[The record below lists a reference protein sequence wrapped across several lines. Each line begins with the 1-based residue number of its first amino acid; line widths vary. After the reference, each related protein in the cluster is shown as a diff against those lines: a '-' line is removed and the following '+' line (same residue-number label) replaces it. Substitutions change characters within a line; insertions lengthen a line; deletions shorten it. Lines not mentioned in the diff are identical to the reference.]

1 MIIHPVHGASKTI
14 LIVDDIPENLDV
26 MKNILMPYYRVQV
39 ATNGRLAIKIAMSPT
54 RPDIIL
60 LDVMM
65 PDMDGYE
72 VIRILQQEE
81 QTRTIPILFVT
92 AKSDVED
99 EAKGFE
105 LGAADYLVKPV
116 SPPVVLAR
124 VKTHLAMNDQR
135 KLLADQVEIRT
146 AQLTIRNLELE
157 ETRVEVIHQLARA
170 AEYRDNETGM
180 HVMRMSRF
188 TKLLALKAGLT
199 EPEAGQMMLAAPMH
213 DIGKIGI
220 PDNVLLKPGKLT
232 DEEFKIIQS
241 HPEIGYNIIGKNK
254 AAILNLGAEIALTH
268 HEKWNGRG
276 YPRQLKGEEIPL
288 PGRLTA
294 IGDVYDALTSTRPY
308 KKPWTVDDALA
319 LIAKEAGEHFDPRLV
334 SLFIP
339 LKSALVEIMAQF
351 QDHSE

>member
-1 MIIHPVHGASKTI
+1 MHPSPPNKTI
-14 LIVDDIPENLDV
+14 LVVDDVPENLDV
-26 MKNILMPYYRVQV
+26 MKDILMPYYRVQI
-39 ATNGRLAIKIAMSPT
+39 ATNGRLAIKIALSSA

-65 PDMDGYE
+65 PEMDGYE

-81 QTRTIPILFVT
+81 LTRTIPVLFVT
-92 AKSDVED
+92 AKSDAED
-99 EAKGFE
+99 ESKGFE

-116 SPPVVLAR
+116 TPPVVLAR

-135 KLLADQVEIRT
+135 KLLADQVAMRT

-180 HVMRMSRF
+180 HVMRMGRF
-188 TKLLALKAGLT
+188 TQLLALEAGLT
-199 EPEAGQMMLAAPMH
+199 EPEAEQMTLAVPMH

-232 DEEFKIIQS
+232 DEEFKIIRT
-241 HPEIGYNIIGKNK
+241 HPEIGYNIIGKHK

-276 YPRQLKGEEIPL
+276 YPRQLKGDEIPL
-288 PGRLTA
+288 SGRLTA
-294 IGDVYDALTSTRPY
+294 IGDVFDALTSTRPY

-319 LIAKEAGEHFDPRLV
+319 WIARESGEHFDPRLV
-334 SLFIP
+334 SLFLP
-339 LKSALVEIMAQF
+339 LKSALVEIMTQF
-351 QDHSE
+351 RDRPE